1 MNKMIYTP
9 PDDMPK
15 RLKILW
21 RTHKP
26 VKTLA
31 EASEAMG
38 MKSQYFGQLCNGR
51 SLCTVE
57 SVLKIAAFFDVLP
70 TEIDPNFPV
79 WAMHTRNAGDT
90 VIMPMEAYTPSDTT
104 LQRVQALWTAH
115 KDTGETLE
123 TTAPLLGLA
132 VVTLSHYLTGRNYI
146 NVEFVLKFA
155 TLMGVHPQDI
165 DAQFPAHFLVSV
177 QSIPAPKG
185 G

>member
-1 MNKMIYTP
+1 MTEKMIYTP

-15 RLKILW
+15 RLKVLW

-57 SVLKIAAFFDVLP
+57 SVLKIAAFFNVSP
-70 TEIDPNFPV
+70 TEIDCEFPT
-79 WAMHTRNAGDT
+79 WAMHTRGVNDT
-90 VIMPMEAYTPSDTT
+90 VVMPMETYTPASEA
-104 LQRVQALWTAH
+104 LSNVQSLWERRKA
-115 KDTGETLE
+115 TGETLE

-132 VVTLSHYLTGRNYI
+132 VVTLSHYLTGRNAL

-155 TLMGVHPQDI
+155 TLTNSNPCDI
-165 DAQFPAHFLVSV
+165 DAQFPAHFLS
-177 QSIPAPKG
+177 K
-185 G
+185 

>member
-21 RTHKP
+21 RTYKP

-31 EASEAMG
+31 AASESMG

-51 SLCTVE
+51 SKCTVE

-70 TEIDPNFPV
+70 TDIDCDFPR
-79 WAMHTRNAGDT
+79 WAMHTRPEGDA
-90 VIMPMEAYTPSDTT
+90 VIMPMEAYTPSDTALLDVQT
-104 LQRVQALWTAH
+104 LWATYKAQTR
-115 KDTGETLE
+115 ETLE

-132 VVTLSHYLTGRNYI
+132 TVTLSHYLTGRLCLNP
-146 NVEFVLKFA
+146 EFIVKFA
-155 TLMGVHPQDI
+155 TLTNTHPRDI
-165 DAQFPAHFLVSV
+165 DAQFPAHFLSR
-177 QSIPAPKG
+177 
-185 G
+185 